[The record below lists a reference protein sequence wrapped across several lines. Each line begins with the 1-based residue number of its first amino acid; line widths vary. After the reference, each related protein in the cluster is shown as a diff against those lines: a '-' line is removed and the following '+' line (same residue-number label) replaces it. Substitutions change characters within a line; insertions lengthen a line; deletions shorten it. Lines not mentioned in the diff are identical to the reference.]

1 MLDDLRWADWRTK
14 KEACS
19 AQAQKE
25 RAMTTTE
32 TPPIEETAKQSVVE
46 KDIPVK
52 GSVSEELKIDGEHLL
67 AKIKE
72 LIHEG
77 NIRRI
82 IIKNDEG
89 VTLMEVP
96 LTLGVAGA
104 VLLPSLAAVGAIAA
118 LVTDCSITVERL
130 KAEA

>member
-1 MLDDLRWADWRTK
+1 
-14 KEACS
+14 
-19 AQAQKE
+19 
-25 RAMTTTE
+25 MTTTE
-32 TPPIEETAKQSVVE
+32 APTIEGPAEQSVVE
-46 KDIPVK
+46 KDTPVK
-52 GSVSEELKIDGEHLL
+52 GSVSEELKIDGEQLL

-82 IIKNDEG
+82 IIKNGEG